1 MATIVNWVFILGT
14 KLLLAYIRGQLQR
27 ALCIIPEDLRC
38 LLCLKYY
45 MNYPSNLIMES
56 YLDTYVVV
64 LPYLAD
70 VCEILMVIVLLY
82 GNI

>member
-27 ALCIIPEDLRC
+27 ALCIIPEDPNC
-38 LLCLKYY
+38 LLCPKHY

-56 YLDTYVVV
+56 YLDTHVSCCGSTIFSGCVR
-64 LPYLAD
+64 D
-70 VCEILMVIVLLY
+70 TD
-82 GNI
+82 GNSINIW

>member
-27 ALCIIPEDLRC
+27 ALCIIPGDPRC
-38 LLCLKYY
+38 LLCPKHY

-56 YLDTYVVV
+56 YLDTHVVV

-70 VCEILMVIVLLY
+70 VCEILMVIVLVY